1 MSKYA
6 DVQEVRKVLSSFV
19 EKHRMYVYIK
29 GEKQY
34 VEVFPKD
41 IQVDEEEDI
50 VINVNNT
57 GNEDNLNTAES
68 QNG

>member
-6 DVQEVRKVLSSFV
+6 DVQEVRKVLSSFI
-19 EKHRMYVYIK
+19 EKHRMYAYIK